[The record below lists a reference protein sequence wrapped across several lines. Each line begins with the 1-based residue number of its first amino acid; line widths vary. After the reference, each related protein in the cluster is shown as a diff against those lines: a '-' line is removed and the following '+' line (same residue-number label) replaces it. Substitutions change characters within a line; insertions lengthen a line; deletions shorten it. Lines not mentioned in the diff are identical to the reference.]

1 MSDNGT
7 QPTSVAFIQA
17 CANLGVEQAFTSY
30 NNPKGNANT
39 ERVMRT
45 IKEDCL
51 WLTEWENLDQAKRE
65 IENYIWDYNNLYPH
79 STLQELSPVEFEQQI
94 SAQKAA

>member
-1 MSDNGT
+1 MTSHWLNALDQAVNGQFPGGVRDQSLHLMSDNGS
-7 QPTSVAFIQA
+7 QPTSVAFLKT
-17 CANLGVEQAFTSY
+17 CSNLQIIQAFTSY

-51 WLTEWENLDQAKRE
+51 WIHEWQNLDQAQRE
-65 IENYIWDYNNLYPH
+65 ITQWI
-79 STLQELSPVEFEQQI
+79 
-94 SAQKAA
+94 